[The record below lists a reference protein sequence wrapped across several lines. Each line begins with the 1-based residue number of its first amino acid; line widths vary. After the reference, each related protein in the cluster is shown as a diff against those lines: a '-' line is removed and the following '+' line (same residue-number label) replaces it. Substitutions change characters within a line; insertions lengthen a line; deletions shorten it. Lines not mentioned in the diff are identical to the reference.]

1 MHDLLSDLD
10 RWRQTGQPVAI
21 ATVVRVYGSAPRPLG
36 AKMAVSVQGEMAG
49 SVSGGCVEGAVA
61 QEALGVLAAGTPK
74 LLEYGIADEL
84 AMSVGLAC
92 GGNIEVFVAPLSPAL
107 HDAWQE
113 AVAYRRPLALVTVLR
128 GPQTGSRAWW
138 TPDGWQ
144 NLEALPVPLAQ
155 LEQLRQEALARQQ
168 PSRVEVETAGG
179 PVDLFLDLYLPP
191 ARLIVVGAVH
201 TAIPLVSIARTLGFH
216 TIVLDARSAFAT
228 PERFGHADQLIVRWP
243 ADALADLGLDSSTYL
258 VLLTHDPKIDNPVLA
273 HALPSPARYIG
284 ALGSRKTHARRLQE
298 LQELGVDPALLARI
312 HAPIGLDLGG
322 RQPEEIALAIM
333 AEIVAVRNGRSL
345 RELVPATA

>member
-1 MHDLLSDLD
+1 MHDLLPDLH
-10 RWRQTGQPVAI
+10 RWQQTDQPVAI

-36 AKMAVSVQGEMAG
+36 AKMAVSAQGEMAG

-61 QEALGVLAAGTPK
+61 QEAISVLAEGAPK

-92 GGNIEVFVAPLSPAL
+92 GGNIEVFVAPLPGAL
-107 HDAWQE
+107 QDAWQE
-113 AVAYRRPLALVTVLR
+113 AVAHRHPLALVTVLQ
-128 GPQTGSRAWW
+128 GDHAGSQAWW
-138 TPDGWQ
+138 TPAGWQ
-144 NLEALPVPLAQ
+144 NLEALPVPLAE
-155 LEQLRQEALARQQ
+155 LEPLRQEVLARQQ
-168 PSRVEVETAGG
+168 SSRMEVQTVDG
-179 PVDLFLDLYLPP
+179 PVDLFFDLYLPP

-201 TAIPLVSIARTLGFH
+201 TAIPLVSIARTLGFY

-243 ADALADLGLDSSTYL
+243 ADALADIGLDASTYL

-298 LQELGVDPALLARI
+298 LQEMGVDPALFERI

-333 AEIVAVRNGRSL
+333 AEIVAVRNGRSV
-345 RELVPATA
+345 REPMPAMA

>member
-1 MHDLLSDLD
+1 MHDLLPDLH
-10 RWRQTGQPVAI
+10 RWQQTGQPVAI

-36 AKMAVSVQGEMAG
+36 AKMAVSAQGEMAG

-61 QEALGVLAAGTPK
+61 QEALSVLAEGAPK

-92 GGNIEVFVAPLSPAL
+92 GGNIEVFVAPLPHAL

-113 AVAYRRPLALVTVLR
+113 AVAHRHPLALVTVLQ
-128 GPQTGSRAWW
+128 GDHAGSQAWW
-138 TPDGWQ
+138 TPAGWQ
-144 NLEALPVPLAQ
+144 KPEALPVPLSE
-155 LEQLRQEALARQQ
+155 LEPLRQEVLARQQ
-168 PSRVEVETAGG
+168 SSRMEIQTVDG
-179 PVDLFLDLYLPP
+179 PVDLFFDLYIPP

-201 TAIPLVSIARTLGFH
+201 TAIPLVSIARTLGFY

-243 ADALADLGLDSSTYL
+243 ADALADLGLDASTYL

-284 ALGSRKTHARRLQE
+284 ALGSRKTHERRLQE
-298 LQELGVDPALLARI
+298 LQEIGVDPALFARI

-333 AEIVAVRNGRSL
+333 AEIVAVRNGRSV
-345 RELVPATA
+345 REPMPAMA